1 MKEHIPQQK
10 HEAKGDQ
17 SVFKMRGSSPGE
29 PFPACT
35 CTRLFRE
42 AGFGE
47 VEMKVFPASEKLYV
61 GTRSIV

>member
-1 MKEHIPQQK
+1 M
-10 HEAKGDQ
+10 HEAKGMKQKRINLFLKCADRRQ
-17 SVFKMRGSSPGE
+17 VNPY
-29 PFPACT
+29 PACT